1 MEIITRGAEVFSRLT
16 DGNIGAEKL
25 QKKLCRHHHCDRENV
40 VTLLHPT
47 VKSLLSL
54 DIVFNS
60 LKWSVNAK
68 DIDFYLKSMKKSFM
82 LYCLSDVIELLKPD
96 INIKSSDIL
105 KKDAEIGS
113 LNEKDEFEQIV
124 EEQYFQQIETILHNA
139 CFFNRIKRIAGVF
152 INAIQY
158 QLAIGFTPVIR
169 STQFDTPLQWKC
181 LKNLKGKNEHVV
193 DLYCWMY
200 EQSIGKL
207 QVMPLNEVINDLL
220 VTEKLGKKTVSSL
233 KTDRKVEVIDFA
245 NEFNLLSCLFGGD
258 LSHVSMLVAD
268 ELKLLC
274 GQKESKA
281 FFLDRIVRNVMVVST
296 EVSKNTSD
304 IIGVVM
310 KNDIHTEEDMKLA
323 TKKREE
329 DQKRYEKLLQSR
341 LDSLN
346 PFKKKQWIFIKTH
359 RIGRIQ
365 KFRKRT

>member
-1 MEIITRGAEVFSRLT
+1 
-16 DGNIGAEKL
+16 
-25 QKKLCRHHHCDRENV
+25 
-40 VTLLHPT
+40 
-47 VKSLLSL
+47 
-54 DIVFNS
+54 
-60 LKWSVNAK
+60 
-68 DIDFYLKSMKKSFM
+68 M
-82 LYCLSDVIELLKPD
+82 LV
-96 INIKSSDIL
+96 
-105 KKDAEIGS
+105 
-113 LNEKDEFEQIV
+113 
-124 EEQYFQQIETILHNA
+124 
-139 CFFNRIKRIAGVF
+139 FFNRIKRIAGVF

-281 FFLDRIVRNVMVVST
+281 LFLDRIVRNVMVVST

-346 PFKKKQWIFIKTH
+346 PLKKKQWIFIKTH